1 MCPARFW
8 QPTCWC
14 EVWKLRCEDRFL
26 LAGQL
31 QRFVVQ
37 RQLAR
42 GETKN
47 APKCKLLLRLKPSH
61 VLVSLPLLE
70 QLSYYICHG
79 KSAQGQGCNMAARDY
94 LLKVY
99 GPPHLKAGSLPRR
112 VSSEHLMFLLWP
124 KAPVPKSMWERGHSL
139 GMSRD
144 SGPAV
149 STGPADNTAPREP
162 RVF

>member
-14 EVWKLRCEDRFL
+14 EIWKLRCEDCFL

-47 APKCKLLLRLKPSH
+47 APECKLLLRLKPSH

-70 QLSYYICHG
+70 QLSYYLCHG

-99 GPPHLKAGSLPRR
+99 GPPHLEAGSLRRR
-112 VSSEHLMFLLWP
+112 VSSEHLTD
-124 KAPVPKSMWERGHSL
+124 VPAAAKSSRSQIHVEKGPQPRHVLGLRARSEHRG
-139 GMSRD
+139 R
-144 SGPAV
+144 
-149 STGPADNTAPREP
+149 R
-162 RVF
+162 

>member
-14 EVWKLRCEDRFL
+14 EVWKLCCEDRFL

-47 APKCKLLLRLKPSH
+47 APECKLLLRLKPSH

-70 QLSYYICHG
+70 QLSYYLCHG

-99 GPPHLKAGSLPRR
+99 GPPHLEAGSLRRR
-112 VSSEHLMFLLWP
+112 VSSEHLTD
-124 KAPVPKSMWERGHSL
+124 VPAAAKSSRSQIHVEKGPQPRHVLGLRARSEHRG
-139 GMSRD
+139 R
-144 SGPAV
+144 
-149 STGPADNTAPREP
+149 R
-162 RVF
+162 